1 MREVGTCM
9 PVGEG
14 RSHAA
19 VECGTSGSTREVDP
33 WRSHRHSGPRS
44 DQGETAGR
52 GEGAD
57 ASYPPPPPTSIIE
70 SRSSHL
76 APLFGHLWEK
86 TRVCH
91 SSSPPSRDS
100 FGWWRGKV
108 GGDERSFAHVVGA
121 RARGRGA
128 SSASMGD
135 RGGGRSGGWRDSST
149 RGGFGGGRK
158 TAQANPSRHMVWQRP
173 DPPPPPSGGARSGG
187 GTEDRWEAAA
197 RAMGGDAKARANT
210 TTSTAQTASSAAV
223 GAPDPAAKVND
234 KLCLNCNLPA
244 EKSYE
249 EKTDEISGDEMERS
263 PCVAGN
269 MKKDYVVWPS
279 LPHIVPLDEGS
290 TEGGIVTVFTLL
302 NRLLD
307 RQCMK
312 IWLLK
317 GRLRADSFR
326 NWSVWRRRPPTD

>member
-234 KLCLNCNLPA
+234 KLCLNCNLP
-244 EKSYE
+244 
-249 EKTDEISGDEMERS
+249 
-263 PCVAGN
+263 
-269 MKKDYVVWPS
+269 DYVVWPS